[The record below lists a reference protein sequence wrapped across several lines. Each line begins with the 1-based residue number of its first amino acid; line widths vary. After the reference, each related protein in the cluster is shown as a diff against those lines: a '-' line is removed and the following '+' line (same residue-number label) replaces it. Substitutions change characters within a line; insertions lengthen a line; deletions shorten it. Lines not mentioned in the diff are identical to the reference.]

1 MYSNSEGHPRSV
13 SVNNSASSDAKV
25 VSLAGRRG
33 YRPDWAGMASA
44 RLRSAREKLRMDHDA
59 FAAYLSEALGC
70 PVQAWRLERWERGL
84 GVPPA
89 HVVMAAEHAA
99 QDVPGSPVAAP
110 LLPGPGPAGPDDASS
125 QDGSEI
131 VLPCRALDGRII
143 WVSIPRRTFLSGGL
157 GTAALAAIAAAVG
170 PSPLGARLPAA
181 AAADM
186 HPIETLR
193 QLKRAL
199 IDADNLFGPGG
210 VLPAVHSQ
218 IQVIRQLRAD
228 RRGADR
234 QTLLTMQAQYAEF
247 AGWLH
252 QDARDF
258 QAAGFWLDRAL
269 EWSHAAADREM
280 ATYVMAR
287 KSQLAGDMHD
297 ATSAIDLASAAG
309 GMARKGS
316 RLKATA
322 ATYGAHGYAL
332 AGQRTACLRTIDGA
346 REMAGRLDSKAESP
360 WATWLDYAYID
371 VQRGQCLSALGDHT
385 KAATVFQQAIRD
397 LPPAFRRDRGVYLA
411 REALAHAGAREPEQ
425 AAGVGMQA
433 VAIARDTHSGRVID
447 ELARVGTGLAPWA
460 ALPAVADFQDA
471 LTSVLPTER
480 TG

>member
-1 MYSNSEGHPRSV
+1 MNS
-13 SVNNSASSDAKV
+13 SADATV

-33 YRPDWAGMASA
+33 YRPDWASMASA
-44 RLRSAREKLRMDHDA
+44 RLGCAREKLRMDHDA
-59 FAAYLSEALGC
+59 FAACLSDALGY
-70 PVQAWRLERWERGL
+70 PVEAYCLERWERGL
-84 GVPPA
+84 VVPPA
-89 HVVMAAEHAA
+89 DVCMAADHAA
-99 QDVPGSPVAAP
+99 QDIPDTAPEPP
-110 LLPGPGPAGPDDASS
+110 LLLTSGPAGPDPDDAAMR
-125 QDGSEI
+125 DGDEI

-157 GTAALAAIAAAVG
+157 GTAALATIAAAVG
-170 PSPLGARLPAA
+170 PGPSGATGARLRTAVAA
-181 AAADM
+181 EM
-186 HPIETLR
+186 NPIETLR
-193 QLKRAL
+193 QLRRAL
-199 IDADNLFGPGG
+199 IDADNLLGPSG
-210 VLPAVHSQ
+210 VLPAVHGQ
-218 IQVIRQLRAD
+218 IQVIRQLRAG

-234 QTLLTMQAQYAEF
+234 QALLTMQAQYAEF

-269 EWSHAAADREM
+269 EWSHAATDREM

-287 KSQLAGDMHD
+287 KSQLAGDMCD
-297 ATSAIDLASAAG
+297 ATSAIDLADAAAT
-309 GMARKGS
+309 MSRKGS

-332 AGQRTACLRTIDGA
+332 AGQRTACLRAIDGA
-346 REMAGRLDSKAESP
+346 RELAGRLDDNPESP
-360 WATWLDYAYID
+360 WATWLDSAYID
-371 VQRGQCLSALGDHT
+371 VQRGRCLSALGDHA
-385 KAATVFQQAIRD
+385 KAATVFQQAIRE

-411 REALAHAGAREPEQ
+411 REALAHTGAREPEQ

-433 VAIARDTHSGRVID
+433 VAIAHDTQSGRVID

-460 ALPAVADFQDA
+460 TLPAVADFQDA

>member
-1 MYSNSEGHPRSV
+1 M
-13 SVNNSASSDAKV
+13 NNSASSDAKV

-33 YRPDWAGMASA
+33 YRPDWASMASA
-44 RLRSAREKLRMDHDA
+44 RLGSAREKLRMDYDA
-59 FAAYLSEALGC
+59 FADYLSDVLGC
-70 PVQAWRLERWERGL
+70 PVEAWRLERWERGL
-84 GVPPA
+84 CPPPA
-89 HVVMAAEHAA
+89 HVCMAADHAA
-99 QDVPGSPVAAP
+99 QDVPGAALAAP
-110 LLPGPGPAGPDDASS
+110 LLPASEPACPCPHDAAM

-157 GTAALAAIAAAVG
+157 GTAALAALATAAGPG
-170 PSPLGARLPAA
+170 PSAARLPTVTAA
-181 AAADM
+181 EMD
-186 HPIETLR
+186 PIETLR
-193 QLKRAL
+193 QLRRAL

-247 AGWLH
+247 AGWCH

-287 KSQLAGDMHD
+287 KSQLAGDMRD

-332 AGQRTACLRTIDGA
+332 TGQRTACLRAIDGA
-346 REMAGRLDSKAESP
+346 REMAGRFDDSESP
-360 WATWLDYAYID
+360 WAKWLDCAYID
-371 VQRGQCLSALGDHT
+371 VQRGRCLSALGDHA

-433 VAIARDTHSGRVID
+433 VAIAHDTRSGRVID

-460 ALPAVADFQDA
+460 TLPAVADFQDA

>member
-1 MYSNSEGHPRSV
+1 MSNS
-13 SVNNSASSDAKV
+13 ADSDAKV

-33 YRPDWAGMASA
+33 YRPDWASMASA
-44 RLRSAREKLRMDHDA
+44 RLGSAREKLRMDHDA
-59 FAAYLSEALGC
+59 FAACLSDALGY
-70 PVQAWRLERWERGL
+70 PVEAYCLERWERGL
-84 GVPPA
+84 VVPPA
-89 HVVMAAEHAA
+89 RRVHGRRPRCAGCTGRALAAPILPAAE
-99 QDVPGSPVAAP
+99 
-110 LLPGPGPAGPDDASS
+110 PAGPCPDDAAM
-125 QDGSEI
+125 QDGDEI

-157 GTAALAAIAAAVG
+157 GTAALAAVATAAGPG
-170 PSPLGARLPAA
+170 PSGARLRTA

-186 HPIETLR
+186 NPIETLR
-193 QLKRAL
+193 QLRRAL
-199 IDADNLFGPGG
+199 IDADNLLGPGG
-210 VLPAVHSQ
+210 VLPAVHGQ
-218 IQVIRQLRAD
+218 IQVIRQLRAEC
-228 RRGADR
+228 RGADR
-234 QTLLTMQAQYAEF
+234 QALLTMQAQYAEF

-332 AGQRTACLRTIDGA
+332 AGQRTACLRAIDGA
-346 REMAGRLDSKAESP
+346 REMAGRLDDNPGSP
-360 WATWLDYAYID
+360 WATWLDGAYID
-371 VQRGQCLSALGDHT
+371 VQRGRCLSALGDHA

-433 VAIARDTHSGRVID
+433 VAIARDTQSGRVID

-460 ALPAVADFQDA
+460 TLPAVADFQDA

>member
-1 MYSNSEGHPRSV
+1 MNSLP
-13 SVNNSASSDAKV
+13 NSDATV
-25 VSLAGRRG
+25 ISLAGRRG
-33 YRPDWAGMASA
+33 YRPDWASMVSA
-44 RLRSAREKLRMDHDA
+44 RLGAAREKLRMDHDA
-59 FAAYLSEALGC
+59 FAAYLSDALGYLVEAYC
-70 PVQAWRLERWERGL
+70 LERWERGL
-84 GVPPA
+84 VVPPA
-89 HVVMAAEHAA
+89 DVCAAAEEAA
-99 QDVPGSPVAAP
+99 RDVPGAAFAAP
-110 LLPGPGPAGPDDASS
+110 LLPASGPAGPCPDEVAMR
-125 QDGSEI
+125 DGEEI

-157 GTAALAAIAAAVG
+157 GTAALAAIATAAG
-170 PSPLGARLPAA
+170 PGTFGASVARLRTAA
-181 AAADM
+181 AAEM
-186 HPIETLR
+186 NPIETLR
-193 QLKRAL
+193 QLRRAL
-199 IDADNLFGPGG
+199 IDADNLLGPGG
-210 VLPAVHSQ
+210 VLPAVHGQ

-234 QTLLTMQAQYAEF
+234 QALLTMQAQYAEF

-258 QAAGFWLDRAL
+258 QSAAFWLDRAL
-269 EWSHAAADREM
+269 EWSHAAADPEM

-287 KSQLAGDMHD
+287 KSQLAGDMCD
-297 ATSAIDLASAAG
+297 AASAVDLASAAG

-332 AGQRTACLRTIDGA
+332 AGQRTECLRAIDGA
-346 REMAGRLDSKAESP
+346 REMAGRLDDNPGSP
-360 WATWLDYAYID
+360 WATWLDGAYID
-371 VQRGQCLSALGDHT
+371 VQRGRCLSALGEHA
-385 KAATVFQQAIRD
+385 KAAAVFQQAIRE
-397 LPPAFRRDRGVYLA
+397 LPPTFRRDRGVYLA

-433 VAIARDTHSGRVID
+433 VAIAHDTQSGRVID
-447 ELARVGTGLAPWA
+447 ELARVGTGLVPWA

>member
-1 MYSNSEGHPRSV
+1 M
-13 SVNNSASSDAKV
+13 NNSASSDAKV

-33 YRPDWAGMASA
+33 YRPDWASMASA
-44 RLRSAREKLRMDHDA
+44 RLGSAREKLRMDYDA
-59 FAAYLSEALGC
+59 FADYLSDVLGC
-70 PVQAWRLERWERGL
+70 PVEAWRLERWERGL
-84 GVPPA
+84 CPPPA
-89 HVVMAAEHAA
+89 HVCMAADHAA
-99 QDVPGSPVAAP
+99 QDVPGAALAAP
-110 LLPGPGPAGPDDASS
+110 LLPASEPACPCPHDAAM

-157 GTAALAAIAAAVG
+157 GTAALAALATAAGPG
-170 PSPLGARLPAA
+170 PSAARLPTVTAA
-181 AAADM
+181 EMD
-186 HPIETLR
+186 PIETLR
-193 QLKRAL
+193 QLRRAL

-247 AGWLH
+247 AGWCH

-287 KSQLAGDMHD
+287 KSQLAGDMRD

-332 AGQRTACLRTIDGA
+332 TGQRTACLRAIDGA
-346 REMAGRLDSKAESP
+346 REMAGRFDDTRIPVGEMAGLRLHRRTARPLPFRPRRPREGGHG
-360 WATWLDYAYID
+360 I
-371 VQRGQCLSALGDHT
+371 SAGDPGS
-385 KAATVFQQAIRD
+385 AASIPARPRR
-397 LPPAFRRDRGVYLA
+397 LP
-411 REALAHAGAREPEQ
+411 
-425 AAGVGMQA
+425 
-433 VAIARDTHSGRVID
+433 
-447 ELARVGTGLAPWA
+447 
-460 ALPAVADFQDA
+460 
-471 LTSVLPTER
+471 R
-480 TG
+480 TGGPGSRRGT